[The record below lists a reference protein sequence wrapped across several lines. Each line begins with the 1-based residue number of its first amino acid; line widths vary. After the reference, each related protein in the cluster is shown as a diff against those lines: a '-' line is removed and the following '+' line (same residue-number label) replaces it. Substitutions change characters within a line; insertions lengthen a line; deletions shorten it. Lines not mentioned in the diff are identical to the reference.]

1 MAGLSKEEGAVTA
14 MYTDWLLAPIA
25 VALFL
30 IFGELRALRA
40 NIFIIAQRA
49 LPGDWA
55 SHLRVP

>member
-1 MAGLSKEEGAVTA
+1 
-14 MYTDWLLAPIA
+14 MYTDWLLAGIV

-30 IFGELRALRA
+30 IWGELRALRA
-40 NIFIIAQRA
+40 NIFAIARRA